1 MRRWQL
7 TGLIVGAAALFLAAR
22 PAQAQ
27 VWIGP
32 PAGPTPPVRPVP
44 PIGVVPGPPV
54 RPVPP
59 IGVVPGPP
67 VGVVPPIGVVPGPV
81 VVSSGWRARPSWG
94 GRPYWGARRAYR
106 SFARGW

>member
-1 MRRWQL
+1 MRRWQP

-54 RPVPP
+54 
-59 IGVVPGPP
+59 
-67 VGVVPPIGVVPGPV
+67 GVVPPIGVVPGPV
-81 VVSSGWRARPSWG
+81 VVRPGWGARPYWR
-94 GRPYWGARRAYR
+94 GRPYWGAWRAYR
-106 SFARGW
+106 PVARRWYW